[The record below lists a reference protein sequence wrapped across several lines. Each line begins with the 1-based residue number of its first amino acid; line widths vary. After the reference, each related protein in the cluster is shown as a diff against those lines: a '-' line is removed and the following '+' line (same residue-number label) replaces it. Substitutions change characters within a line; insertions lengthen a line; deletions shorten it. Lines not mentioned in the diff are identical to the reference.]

1 MLKRRIMKKNILVAM
16 VVSCGLSVGVISEVL
31 GQTETNPKNV
41 PMAGGDSLVHVAYR
55 TVDRKDL
62 PGAVSVLNPPQ
73 YLDKHYGTYPL
84 EGTAAFIGGSNLW
97 NIGPALVLI
106 DGVPRS
112 MNDITANEI
121 EQISFLKGANAIVLY
136 GSRAANGVILIT
148 TKRGKP
154 GVAMINVRANSG
166 INVAKSYPD
175 FLGSAEYM
183 GYYNQALQN
192 DGLPALYADSTI
204 ARYAAHSNP
213 YRYPDV
219 DYFSSEYLRKL
230 YNTYSANAEFSSGT
244 ERARFYALAGFQNQ
258 NSLLNFGEG
267 KNEHNTR
274 LNLRGNID
282 LKLNDFISTYVNVST
297 VFYTN
302 RNAMG
307 NYWQRADSLQ
317 PHRFAPL
324 IPISAV
330 AAGSKDA
337 QTLVSGSRNV
347 IDGRYLL
354 GGTQQFLTN
363 PISDVYAAG
372 YNKFTSRQFQY
383 TSGIDVDLKNVL
395 KGLSF
400 HGQMSI
406 DYSNTYN
413 ESVNNTYSIYV
424 PTWRNMAA
432 VDTITQLAMYNKDSK
447 PGTQNLSNTWS
458 DQLIDFNVHVDY
470 VNTFKQKHNLSVM
483 LMADGLRR
491 RQTGDYQYRTNA
503 NAGLQLA
510 YNYDHKYYVD
520 FNGAVVNSTR
530 LPAGKRVAFSPTA
543 SLGWLMSEEDFLK
556 GSGVVDRLKVTASAG
571 IVNTDLDFAVNSYY
585 LYNAVY
591 SPTAYYSWA
600 DGTYTNRTTTISR
613 GENPDLTYAKRKEM
627 NVSIEGALFKSKIDF
642 LASLFYIK
650 KDGMPVQNYS
660 LYPSY
665 FFTGYPETSFVPYTN
680 FAANRY
686 QGFDFQLNFHQK
698 AGAVNLTIG
707 AAGTYV
713 ATKALKRDELFTDA
727 YRNRAGKPV
736 DAIFGLRSQGLFA
749 DKNDID
755 IHETQKFGTVKPGD
769 IKYVDQNGDQVIDEK
784 DEVMIGRWGSP
795 FTGGL
800 HVTAQWNNFTLF
812 VLGTGSF
819 GGTGIRSGDYYW
831 VTGAAKYSAVVRDS
845 WSENTKHTASY
856 PRLTTLG
863 SGNNFRNSDFWTYST
878 DRINI
883 SKVQLTW
890 SFPKKLLKQSF
901 VKGLNIYVSGND
913 LLTIAK
919 NRAIMELNIGSMPQ
933 TRFYNFGVK
942 GEF

>member
-1 MLKRRIMKKNILVAM
+1 MKQNILVALLIG
-16 VVSCGLSVGVISEVL
+16 CGLSL
-31 GQTETNPKNV
+31 GIKVQAQEQTATGNNNAPGS
-41 PMAGGDSLVHVAYR
+41 ASDSVVHVAYK
-55 TVDRKDL
+55 TVNRKDL
-62 PGAVSVLNPPQ
+62 PGAVSILNPPQ

-84 EGTAAFIGGSNLW
+84 EGTAAFVGGSNLW
-97 NIGPALVLI
+97 NIGTALVLI

-112 MNDITANEI
+112 INDITANEI
-121 EQISFLKGANAIVLY
+121 EQISFLKGANAVVLY
-136 GSRAANGVILIT
+136 GSRAAHGVTLIT
-148 TKRGKP
+148 TKRGRA
-154 GVAMINVRANSG
+154 GVSQINVRANSG
-166 INVAKSYPD
+166 INVPKSYPD

-183 GYYNQALQN
+183 RYYNQALQN

-204 ARYAAHSNP
+204 TSHAAHTNP
-213 YRYPDV
+213 YRYPDI
-219 DYFSSEYLRKL
+219 DYFSSQYLRRL
-230 YNTYSANAEFSSGT
+230 YNTHSANAEFSSGT

-282 LKLNDFISTYVNVST
+282 LKLNDLISTYVNVST

-302 RNAMG
+302 RNALG

-324 IPISAV
+324 IPISAI
-330 AAGSKDA
+330 AESSKDA
-337 QTLVSGSRNV
+337 QALVKGSRNI

-354 GGTQQFLTN
+354 SGTQQFLSN

-383 TSGIDVDLKNVL
+383 TNGIDVDLKNVT
-395 KGLSF
+395 KGLSL

-424 PTWRNMAA
+424 PAWNSGRGT
-432 VDTITQLAMYNKDSK
+432 DTITQLTRYNKDSK

-458 DQLIDFNVHVDY
+458 DQLIDFNIHLDY
-470 VNTFKQKHNLSVM
+470 INTFKEKHNLTVI
-483 LMADGLRR
+483 LMADGMRR
-491 RQTGDYQYRTNA
+491 RQTGDFQYRTNA
-503 NAGLQLA
+503 NAGVQLA
-510 YNYDHKYYVD
+510 YNYDHKYYAD
-520 FNGAVVNSTR
+520 LSGAIVNSTR
-530 LPAGKRVAFSPTA
+530 LPVGTRVAFSPTA
-543 SLGWLMSEEDFLK
+543 SLGWLLSEENFLK
-556 GSGVVDRLKVTASAG
+556 GSGVIDRLKLTAAAG

-585 LYNAVY
+585 LYNSVY
-591 SPTAYYSWA
+591 SPTAFFSWA
-600 DGTYTNRTTTISR
+600 DGTYTNRTTTTSR
-613 GENPDLTYAKRKEM
+613 GENLALSYAKRKEV
-627 NVSIEGALFKSKIDF
+627 NLSIEGSLLKNKIDF
-642 LASLFYIK
+642 LASAFYIK
-650 KDGMPVQNYS
+650 KDGIPVQNYS

-665 FFTGYPETSFVPYTN
+665 YFTVFPETSFVPYTN

-686 QGFDFQLNFHQK
+686 QGLDFQLNYHETV
-698 AGAVNLTIG
+698 GAVKLTIG

-713 ATKALKRDELFTDA
+713 TTKALKRDELFIDA

-749 DKNDID
+749 SQNDID
-755 IHETQKFGTVKPGD
+755 NHETQKFGTVKPGD
-769 IKYVDQNGDQVIDEK
+769 IRYTDQNGDNVIDER

-795 FTGGL
+795 FTGGIN
-800 HVTAQWNNFTLF
+800 VTAQWKDFTLF

-819 GGTGIRSGDYYW
+819 GGTGVRSGDYYW
-831 VTGAAKYSAVVRDS
+831 VTGAVKYSAVVRDA
-845 WSENTKHTASY
+845 NY

-863 SGNNFRNSDFWTYST
+863 SGNNFRYSDFWTYST

-890 SFPKKLLKQSF
+890 SFPQKLLKQSF
-901 VKGLNIYVSGND
+901 VKGLNLYVSGAD

-919 NRAIMELNIGSMPQ
+919 NRDIMELNIGSLPQ
-933 TRFYNFGVK
+933 TRFYNFGIK

>member
-1 MLKRRIMKKNILVAM
+1 MKKNILVGLLIN
-16 VVSCGLSVGVISEVL
+16 CGLSL
-31 GQTETNPKNV
+31 GIQVQAQEQTATSNNNSPR
-41 PMAGGDSLVHVAYR
+41 PASDSVVHLAYR
-55 TVDRKDL
+55 SVDRKDM

-84 EGTAAFIGGSNLW
+84 EGTTAFIGGSNFW
-97 NIGPALVLI
+97 NIGTALVLI

-112 MNDITANEI
+112 INDITANEI
-121 EQISFLKGANAIVLY
+121 EQISFLKGANAVVLY
-136 GSRAANGVILIT
+136 GSRAANGVTLIT
-148 TKRGKP
+148 TKRGSA
-154 GVAMINVRANSG
+154 GVSQINIRANSG
-166 INVAKSYPD
+166 INVPKSYPD
-175 FLGSAEYM
+175 YLGSAEYM
-183 GYYNQALQN
+183 RYYNQALQN

-204 ARYAAHSNP
+204 ERYAAHSNP
-213 YRYPDV
+213 YRYPDI
-219 DYFSSEYLRKL
+219 DYFSSQYLRKL
-230 YNTYSANAEFSSGT
+230 YNTHSANAEFSSGT

-302 RNAMG
+302 RNAPG

-317 PHRFAPL
+317 PHRFAPF

-330 AAGSKDA
+330 APGSKDA
-337 QTLVSGSRNV
+337 QALVKGSRNV
-347 IDGRYLL
+347 IDGSYLL
-354 GGTQQFLTN
+354 SGTQQFLTN

-383 TSGIDVDLKNVL
+383 TSGIDVDLKNVT
-395 KGLSF
+395 KGLSL

-413 ESVNNTYSIYV
+413 ESVNNTYAIYV
-424 PTWRNMAA
+424 PAWNNTAGI
-432 VDTITQLAMYNKDSK
+432 DTITQLTKYNKDSK
-447 PGTQNLSNTWS
+447 TGTQNLSNTLS
-458 DQLIDFNVHVDY
+458 DQLIDFNVHLDY
-470 VNTFKQKHNLSVM
+470 VNTFKQKHNLSAM

-503 NAGLQLA
+503 NAGVQLA
-510 YNYDHKYYVD
+510 YNYDHKYYAD
-520 FNGAVVNSTR
+520 LSGAVVNSTK
-530 LPAGKRVAFSPTA
+530 LPVGKRVAFSPTA
-543 SLGWLMSEEDFLK
+543 SLGWLLSEESFLK
-556 GSGVVDRLKVTASAG
+556 GSGVVNRLKLTAAAG

-591 SPTAYYSWA
+591 SPTAFFSWA

-613 GENPDLTYAKRKEM
+613 GENLNLTYAKRKEV
-627 NVSIEGALFKSKIDF
+627 NVSIEGALFKNKIDF

-665 FFTGYPETSFVPYTN
+665 FFTVYPETSFVPYNN
-680 FAANRY
+680 FGANRY
-686 QGFDFQLNFHQK
+686 QGLDFQLNFHERV
-698 AGAVNLTIG
+698 GAVKLTFG

-713 ATKALKRDELFTDA
+713 TTKALKRDELFTDA

-749 DKNDID
+749 SQNEID
-755 IHETQKFGTVKPGD
+755 NHEAQKFGTVKPGD
-769 IKYVDQNGDQVIDEK
+769 IRYVDQNGDQVIDER
-784 DEVMIGRWGSP
+784 DEVMIGRWAPP
-795 FTGGL
+795 FTGGIN
-800 HVTAQWNNFTLF
+800 VTAQWKNLTLF

-819 GGTGIRSGDYYW
+819 GGTNIRSGDYYW
-831 VTGAAKYSAVVRDS
+831 VTGAVKYSAVVRDA
-845 WSENTKHTASY
+845 NY

-863 SGNNFRNSDFWTYST
+863 SGNNFRYSDFWTYST

-890 SFPKKLLKQSF
+890 SFPKKLLGRSF
-901 VKGLNIYVSGND
+901 VKALDIYVSGSD

-919 NRAIMELNIGSMPQ
+919 NRTIMELNIGSLPQ

>member
-1 MLKRRIMKKNILVAM
+1 MKKNILV
-16 VVSCGLSVGVISEVL
+16 VLLINCGLSVGINVQAQE
-31 GQTETNPKNV
+31 QTATNNN
-41 PMAGGDSLVHVAYR
+41 DSSRSASDSVVHLAYR
-55 TVDRKDL
+55 TVDRKDM
-62 PGAVSVLNPPQ
+62 PGAVSILNPSQ

-84 EGTAAFIGGSNLW
+84 EGTTAFVGGSNLW
-97 NIGPALVLI
+97 NIGTALVLI

-112 MNDITANEI
+112 INDITANEI
-121 EQISFLKGANAIVLY
+121 EQLSFLKGANAVVLY
-136 GSRAANGVILIT
+136 GSRAANGVTLIT
-148 TKRGKP
+148 TKRGRP
-154 GVAMINVRANSG
+154 GISQINVRANSG
-166 INVAKSYPD
+166 INLPKSYPD
-175 FLGSAEYM
+175 YLGSAEYM
-183 GYYNQALQN
+183 RYYNQALQN

-204 ARYAAHSNP
+204 DRYAAHTNP
-213 YRYPDV
+213 YRYPDI
-219 DYFSSEYLRKL
+219 DYFSPQYLRKL
-230 YNTYSANAEFSSGT
+230 YNTHSANAEFSSGT

-274 LNLRGNID
+274 MSLRGNID
-282 LKLNDFISTYVNVST
+282 LKLNNFISTYVNVST

-302 RNAMG
+302 RNALG

-330 AAGSKDA
+330 AENSKDA
-337 QTLVSGSRNV
+337 QTMIKGSRNV
-347 IDGRYLL
+347 LDGRYLL
-354 GGTQQFLTN
+354 SGTQQFLTN

-383 TSGIDVDLKNVL
+383 TSGIDVDLKNVT
-395 KGLSF
+395 KGLSL

-424 PTWRNMAA
+424 PTWHNVAGI
-432 VDTITQLAMYNKDSK
+432 DTITQLSMYNKDSK
-447 PGTQNLSNTWS
+447 TGTQNLSNTWS
-458 DQLIDFNVHVDY
+458 DQLIDFNVHLDY
-470 VNTFKQKHNLSVM
+470 VNSFKEKHNLSVI
-483 LMADGLRR
+483 LMADGMRR
-491 RQTGDYQYRTNA
+491 RQTGDFQYRTNA
-503 NAGLQLA
+503 NAGMQLA
-510 YNYDHKYYVD
+510 YNYNHKYYAD
-520 FNGAVVNSTR
+520 LSGAIVNSTK
-530 LPAGKRVAFSPTA
+530 LPVGKRVAFSPTA
-543 SLGWLMSEEDFLK
+543 SFGYMLSEENFLK
-556 GSGVVDRLKVTASAG
+556 GSRVVDRLKLTAAAG

-591 SPTAYYSWA
+591 SPTAYFSWA

-613 GENPDLTYAKRKEM
+613 GENLNLTYAKRKEV
-627 NVSIEGALFKSKIDF
+627 NLSIEGSLFKNKIDF
-642 LASLFYIK
+642 LTSLFYIK
-650 KDGMPVQNYS
+650 KDGIPVQNYS

-686 QGFDFQLNFHQK
+686 QGFDFQLNFHERV
-698 AGAVNLTIG
+698 GAVNLTIG

-713 ATKALKRDELFTDA
+713 VTKALKRDELFTDA

-736 DAIFGLRSQGLFA
+736 DAIFGLQSQGLFA
-749 DKNDID
+749 DQNDID
-755 IHETQKFGTVKPGD
+755 KQATQKFGTVKPGD
-769 IKYVDQNGDQVIDEK
+769 IRYTDQNGDNVIDEK
-784 DEVMIGRWGSP
+784 DERMIGRWGSP
-795 FTGGL
+795 FTGGINI
-800 HVTAQWNNFTLF
+800 TAQWKAFTLF

-831 VTGAAKYSAVVRDS
+831 VSGAAKYSAVVRDA
-845 WSENTKHTASY
+845 TY

-863 SGNNFRNSDFWTYST
+863 SGNNFRYSDFWTYST

-890 SFPKKLLKQSF
+890 SFPKKLLKSAF
-901 VKGLNIYVSGND
+901 VKGLNVYVSGND

-919 NRAIMELNIGSMPQ
+919 NRAIMELNIGSLPQ
-933 TRFYNFGVK
+933 TRFYNFGIK

>member
-1 MLKRRIMKKNILVAM
+1 MPA
-16 VVSCGLSVGVISEVL
+16 
-31 GQTETNPKNV
+31 
-41 PMAGGDSLVHVAYR
+41 
-55 TVDRKDL
+55 
-62 PGAVSVLNPPQ
+62 AVSILNPPQ

-84 EGTAAFIGGSNLW
+84 EGTAAFIGGNNLW
-97 NIGPALVLI
+97 NLGTALVLI

-112 MNDITANEI
+112 INDITANEI
-121 EQISFLKGANAIVLY
+121 EQISFLKGANAVVLY
-136 GSRAANGVILIT
+136 GSRAANGVTLIT
-148 TKRGKP
+148 TKRGRP
-154 GVAMINVRANSG
+154 GMSQINVRANSG
-166 INVAKSYPD
+166 INVPKSYPD
-175 FLGSAEYM
+175 FLGSAEYLR
-183 GYYNQALQN
+183 YYSQALQN
-192 DGLPALYADSTI
+192 DGLPALDPDSI
-204 ARYAAHSNP
+204 ARYAAHTNP
-213 YRYPDV
+213 YRYPDI
-219 DYFSSEYLRKL
+219 DYFSSQYLRKL
-230 YNTYSANAEFSSGT
+230 YNTHSANAEFSSGT

-282 LKLNDFISTYVNVST
+282 LKLNQFISTYVNVST

-302 RNAMG
+302 RNALG

-330 AAGSKDA
+330 AEGSKDA
-337 QTLVSGSRNV
+337 QALVKGSRNI
-347 IDGRYLL
+347 IDGKYLL
-354 GGTQQFLTN
+354 SGTQQFLTN

-383 TSGIDVDLKNVL
+383 TSGIDVDLKNVT
-395 KGLSF
+395 KGLSL

-424 PTWRNMAA
+424 PVWSNVAG
-432 VDTITQLAMYNKDSK
+432 VDTITKLTRLNKDSK
-447 PGTQNLSNTWS
+447 TGNQNLSNTWS
-458 DQLIDFNVHVDY
+458 DQLIDFNVHLDY
-470 VNTFKQKHNLSVM
+470 VNTFKQKHNLSVI
-483 LMADGLRR
+483 LMADGMRR

-503 NAGLQLA
+503 NAGVQLA
-510 YNYDHKYYVD
+510 YNYDHKYYAD
-520 FNGAVVNSTR
+520 LSGALVNSTK
-530 LPAGKRVAFSPTA
+530 LPVGKRVAFSPTA
-543 SLGWLMSEEDFLK
+543 SLGWVLSEENFLK
-556 GSGVVDRLKVTASAG
+556 GLGVVDRLKLTAAAG

-591 SPTAYYSWA
+591 SPTAFFSWA

-613 GENPDLTYAKRKEM
+613 GENLDLTYAKRKEV
-627 NVSIEGALFKSKIDF
+627 NLSIEGALFKNKIDF

-660 LYPSY
+660 LYPGY
-665 FFTGYPETSFVPYTN
+665 FFTGFPETSFVPYTN

-686 QGFDFQLNFHQK
+686 QGFDFQLNFNQRV
-698 AGAVNLTIG
+698 GAVKLTVG

-736 DAIFGLRSQGLFA
+736 DALFGLQSQGLFA
-749 DKNDID
+749 DQNDID
-755 IHETQKFGTVKPGD
+755 NAATQRFGTVKPGD
-769 IKYVDQNGDQVIDEK
+769 IKYIDQNGDRVIDER

-800 HVTAQWNNFTLF
+800 NVTAQWKAFTLF
-812 VLGTGSF
+812 VLSTGSF

-831 VTGAAKYSAVVRDS
+831 VTGAVKYSAVVRDA
-845 WSENTKHTASY
+845 NY

-863 SGNNFRNSDFWTYST
+863 SVNNFRYSDFWTYST

-890 SFPKKLLKQSF
+890 SFPQKLLKKAF
-901 VKGLNIYVSGND
+901 VKGLNVYVSGND

-919 NRAIMELNIGSMPQ
+919 NRAIMELNIGSLPQ
-933 TRFYNFGVK
+933 TRFYNFGIK